1 LREDC
6 KGFGA
11 LRRTYFALVCTGA
24 VGNSLAFVL
33 TLHTVSTGRVVEASP
48 HLGELMS
55 YPYTAWLLGQSIF
68 LGLYVTVFFA
78 PGLTMHQRV
87 VIAASITGLSLEPV
101 PRLNGLPRVA
111 LPAHHCYLDTSSS
124 NANSRKPLGTC
135 CTRQGVRYTILKD
148 YPSTII
154 VPYMPLTICDSG
166 NVSASSA
173 QT

>member
-1 LREDC
+1 VLWCPPEDLLR
-6 KGFGA
+6 
-11 LRRTYFALVCTGA
+11 T
-24 VGNSLAFVL
+24 SLYWSCGQLSCIRFD
-33 TLHTVSTGRVVEASP
+33 SP
-48 HLGELMS
+48 HGLDRARRRGQPAFRRANEL
-55 YPYTAWLLGQSIF
+55 SIYCMATRSVNLPWTLCYGF
-68 LGLYVTVFFA
+68 LRSRFNYAPESRYSGLHHR
-78 PGLTMHQRV
+78 P
-87 VIAASITGLSLEPV
+87 ISLEPV

-111 LPAHHCYLDTSSS
+111 LPAHHCNLDTSSS